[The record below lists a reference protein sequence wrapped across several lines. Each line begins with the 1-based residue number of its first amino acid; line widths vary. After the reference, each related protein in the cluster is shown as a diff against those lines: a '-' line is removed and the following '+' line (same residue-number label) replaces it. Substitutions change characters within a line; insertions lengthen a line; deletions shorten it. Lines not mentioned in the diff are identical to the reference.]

1 MFDNVR
7 RVSRQLFAYGT
18 ADVMVLVVNFLLL
31 PVYTRVLDPREYGA
45 LALLLLCEAFLKV
58 VNRWGLDQGLLRLY
72 YDQPGDEAR
81 RTLSSTVA
89 LFIAVAN
96 GAIALALIAL
106 TGPVNRQLFGSQEF
120 ATAYRWLV
128 LNNYAGAFLFLPLT
142 RLRVDERSGLYAS
155 LTFLRSFGTVL

>member
-1 MFDNVR
+1 M
-7 RVSRQLFAYGT
+7 RQDA
-18 ADVMVLVVNFLLL
+18 
-31 PVYTRVLDPREYGA
+31 
-45 LALLLLCEAFLKV
+45 
-58 VNRWGLDQGLLRLY
+58 
-72 YDQPGDEAR
+72 
-81 RTLSSTVA
+81 TLSSTVA

-155 LTFLRSFGTVL
+155 LTFLRSFGTVLARLLLVIGLRMGVVGLVLADVIVTFALLVALAGTARRMLAWRFSRPLLRELLAYGLPHVPTVCSARR